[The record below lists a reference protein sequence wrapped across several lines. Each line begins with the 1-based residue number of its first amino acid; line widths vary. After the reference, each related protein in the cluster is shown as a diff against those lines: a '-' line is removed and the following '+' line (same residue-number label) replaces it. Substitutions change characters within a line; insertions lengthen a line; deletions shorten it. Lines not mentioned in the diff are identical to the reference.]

1 MSRLRCFRKC
11 LTCGCYG
18 HSETRCALKELNAQ
32 QEANAAHRQADIKLG
47 LTPALEL
54 EIALIRRKWSTGI
67 HLVTA

>member
-18 HSETRCALKELNAQ
+18 HSAARCALKDLNTQ
-32 QEANAAHRQADIKLG
+32 QEANAAHRAADIKLG
-47 LTPALEL
+47 LTPALEA
-54 EIALIRRKWSTGI
+54 EIRMIRRNWSSKI